1 MDENNIVYDC
11 LRGCLSVKRE
21 DGSTSCRYKKGC
33 CKLGVFDWLEDIP
46 EDQGKSIFE
55 VRFKSTRK
63 GYYKNETGG
72 TIKEGDLV
80 VVEAVNGHD
89 LGIVTLC
96 GPVVIA
102 QLKRHNIDL
111 TSLMEL
117 RKIFRKA
124 KTTDIDK
131 WQDAIAKEH
140 KTMIR
145 SRQIAADM
153 RLNMKIG
160 DVEFQGDGTKAIFY
174 YIADER
180 VDFRQLIR
188 SFAEEFKI
196 RIEMKQIGARQEA
209 ALIGGLGVCGQ
220 ELCCSRF
227 MSEFKSITTQAAR
240 IQDLSLN
247 PQKLAG
253 QCSKLKCCI
262 NYEAAGYL
270 DAHTNIPNIDGPLET
285 EEGPI
290 YLVKTDTL
298 KGIMWFSFEKDSMI
312 NMFPLESAKVKEIIG
327 QNKRGV
333 KAKSITPNGGSK
345 SAEFMSGVE
354 EESISRF
361 DEKDNGSRNSKKR
374 HNRGNRKR
382 GSSNGKK

>member
-11 LRGCLSVKRE
+11 LRGCLSVKTE
-21 DGSTSCRYKKGC
+21 DGSTNCIYRKGC
-33 CKLGVFDWLEDIP
+33 CKLGVFDWLEGIP
-46 EDQGKSIFE
+46 EEQVKEIFE
-55 VRFKSTRK
+55 VRFKNTRK
-63 GYYKNETGG
+63 GYYKNSTGVPL
-72 TIKEGDLV
+72 KEGDLV

-96 GPVVIA
+96 GPVVIG

-111 TSLMEL
+111 PNLGEL
-117 RKIFRKA
+117 RKVFRKA
-124 KTTDIDK
+124 KTLDIEK
-131 WQDAIAKEH
+131 WQDAIAREH

-145 SRQIAADM
+145 SRQIASDM
-153 RLNMKIG
+153 KLNMKIG

-270 DAHTNIPNIDGPLET
+270 DAHTNIPNINGPLET
-285 EEGPI
+285 EDGPI
-290 YLVKTDTL
+290 FLVKTDTL
-298 KGIMWFSFEKDSMI
+298 KGVMWFSFEKDSMI
-312 NMFPLESAKVKEIIG
+312 NMFSIEAAKVKEIIG
-327 QNKRGV
+327 LNKRGV
-333 KAKSITPNGGSK
+333 KAKNITSKNGSK

-361 DEKDNGSRNSKKR
+361 DERDNGSRNSKR
-374 HNRGNRKR
+374 RQNRGNRKR
-382 GSSNGKK
+382 GNSNGKK

>member
-1 MDENNIVYDC
+1 MNENNIIYDC
-11 LRGCLSVKRE
+11 LRGCVSIKRE
-21 DGSTSCRYKKGC
+21 DGGTDCVYRKGC
-33 CKLGVFDWLEDIP
+33 CKLGVFDWLDGITEEQIKD
-46 EDQGKSIFE
+46 IFE
-55 VRFKSTRK
+55 VRFKNTRK
-63 GYYKNETGG
+63 GYYKNSTGG
-72 TIKEGDLV
+72 PLKEGDMV
-80 VVEAVNGHD
+80 VVEAINGHD
-89 LGIVTLC
+89 VGIITLC

-102 QLKRHNIDL
+102 QLKRHNIDPPNL
-111 TSLMEL
+111 EEL
-117 RKIFRKA
+117 RKIFRKV
-124 KTTDIDK
+124 KSSDTDK
-131 WQDAIAKEH
+131 WQEGIAREH

-153 RLNMKIG
+153 KLNMKIG

-262 NYEAAGYL
+262 NYEATTYL
-270 DAHTNIPNIDGPLET
+270 DAHAGIPNINGPLET
-285 EEGPI
+285 EDGPI

-298 KGIMWFSFEKDSMI
+298 KGVMWFSFEKDSMI
-312 NMFPLESAKVKEIIG
+312 NMFPLDAAKVKEIMG
-327 QNKRGV
+327 MNRRGA
-333 KAKSITPNGGSK
+333 KAKNVTSKNESK
-345 SAEFMSGVE
+345 SAEYMSGVE

-361 DEKDNGSRNSKKR
+361 DEKENGKHNSRRRRNK
-374 HNRGNRKR
+374 GNRKR
-382 GSSNGKK
+382 GNSDDKK